1 MSMWSSRWGK
11 DGVGIFLFLL
21 IAACGCRRSSEEPS
35 TSPAHV
41 PARPATEATGPESK
55 AGQPPAT
62 VPSPTPPAEP
72 SGSLSPTFSSHASVL
87 ASKEL
92 GMMVTGKGAGEP
104 GRSLEVLEQQVL
116 SFLPQ
121 IQDLYDQE
129 REQDPG
135 LMGSLDVSLTI
146 APEGGVSD
154 IRFPQRR
161 VSNERLIPVVFDRM
175 RAWSFPPAEEKTQ
188 LRFRLL
194 FLPPGVDQASILTW
208 EKQLGGRAVEER
220 SEERRVA
227 TALPPVTKRP
237 SAQRAP
243 AESPP
248 PRATETTRASVVGW
262 YRVTS
267 PTVLRAAPRDSSGVV
282 ARLRPGTRV
291 RVVGT
296 EGAEWLEVRSVSNR
310 PPGFLYRGDARPEG
324 DKRGRQR

>member
-1 MSMWSSRWGK
+1 MWSSQRGK
-11 DGVGIFLFLL
+11 GGVGIYLFLL
-21 IAACGCRRSSEEPS
+21 IAVCGCGKSSEEPS

-41 PARPATEATGPESK
+41 PAPPATEATGPESK

-62 VPSPTPPAEP
+62 VPSPTPPAAP
-72 SGSLSPTFSSHASVL
+72 SGVLSPTFSSHASVL

-104 GRSLEVLEQQVL
+104 GRSLEMLEQQVL

-121 IQDLYDQE
+121 LQDIYDQE

-146 APEGGVSD
+146 EPEGGVSD
-154 IRFPQRR
+154 LRFPQRR
-161 VSNERLIPVVFDRM
+161 VSNERLTTAVFERM
-175 RAWSFPPAEEKTQ
+175 RAWSFPPAEETAQ

-194 FLPPGVDQASILTW
+194 FVPPGVDQASILTW
-208 EKQLGGRAVEER
+208 EKQLGGRAVEEW
-220 SEERRVA
+220 SEEHRVA

-237 SAQRAP
+237 SARRAP
-243 AESPP
+243 AESAPL
-248 PRATETTRASVVGW
+248 RATETGRATVVGW

-267 PTVLRAAPRDSSGVV
+267 PTVLRAAPRASSGVV

-296 EGAEWLEVRSVSNR
+296 EGEDWLEVRSVSNR
-310 PPGFLYRGDARPEG
+310 PPGFLHRGDARPEG
-324 DKRGRQR
+324 DERGRRR

>member
-21 IAACGCRRSSEEPS
+21 FAACGCGRSSEEPS

-41 PARPATEATGPESK
+41 PAPPATEATRPESK

-62 VPSPTPPAEP
+62 VPAPTPPAEL

-121 IQDLYDQE
+121 IQDIYDQE

-154 IRFPQRR
+154 LRFPQQR
-161 VSNERLIPVVFDRM
+161 VSDERLIPVVFDRM
-175 RAWSFPPAEEKTQ
+175 RAWSFPPAEEKAQ

-194 FLPPGVDQASILTW
+194 FVPPGVDQASILTW
-208 EKQLGGRAVEER
+208 EKQLGNRAMVEG
-220 SEERRVA
+220 SEERR
-227 TALPPVTKRP
+227 
-237 SAQRAP
+237 
-243 AESPP
+243 
-248 PRATETTRASVVGW
+248 
-262 YRVTS
+262 
-267 PTVLRAAPRDSSGVV
+267 
-282 ARLRPGTRV
+282 
-291 RVVGT
+291 
-296 EGAEWLEVRSVSNR
+296 
-310 PPGFLYRGDARPEG
+310 
-324 DKRGRQR
+324 